1 MCKRKGEFLIIKFT
15 RLVKSRAA
23 LWPSVVKG
31 TDKTCA
37 FVKRHDECDTD
48 ECDQE
53 LFLVQDEICT
63 RNSSKCEQCTS
74 KCVKDEEHAPEC
86 RGHCVFVKSNVV
98 PRRRQL
104 KAADGPR
111 VPWGRA
117 LRARGGVTLSISMA
131 G

>member
-74 KCVKDEEHAPEC
+74 KCVKNEEHAPEC

-111 VPWGRA
+111 VRGGRA